1 MTIISFLTHD
11 CAQELFLRSNRAQ
24 QNRRLPED
32 RLVSYWSKEGWTI
45 KAREVPRRWT
55 DYAIAGEDAKNDPY
69 GCFFCFTLCQS
80 PPHIS
85 DVRDHPSTS
94 GSEPTS
100 LFPTS
105 SVLLRVCHNLRQR
118 HDLRW
123 LRRGT
128 CVRNSL
134 AASAAPFVDTPPM
147 YLMICREYDLIS
159 RSLPPLGLYG
169 YLGYY
174 PCRLRDAFGEWSFF
188 LSNLFSRSTI
198 TRFAEERCYI
208 W

>member
-1 MTIISFLTHD
+1 M
-11 CAQELFLRSNRAQ
+11 RSRVKT
-24 QNRRLPED
+24 RR
-32 RLVSYWSKEGWTI
+32 RI
-45 KAREVPRRWT
+45 RT
-55 DYAIAGEDAKNDPY
+55 DAFPAS
-69 GCFFCFTLCQS
+69 CFTVCQS

-94 GSEPTS
+94 GNPRSRPR
-100 LFPTS
+100 LS
-105 SVLLRVCHNLRQR
+105 SYECVITFASVTTLRRC
-118 HDLRW
+118 

-128 CVRNSL
+128 CARNSL
-134 AASAAPFVDTPPM
+134 AASAAPFIDTPPM
-147 YLMICREYDLIS
+147 YLMICRDYDLIS

-169 YLGYY
+169 YLDYY

-208 W
+208 KSRH